1 MCVTNFAPCTCLPEL
16 EADSLRISSSGIPLS
31 SPSSG
36 THTAAP
42 SCASEQP
49 KDGGPICACMSKTS
63 GCLIHPNMREAW
75 IASMRDSLAKTLASL
90 GIALGFPKAREADF
104 IEKCSELLGHFDPD
118 TCSWKTFQP
127 SLFPDS
133 GQSLEIWPRAGM
145 TVAGRAFR
153 HRLPVPRTT
162 AIAGGALQYV
172 PTPTVSGNYN
182 RKGAS
187 PTSGNGLATW
197 AKMYP
202 TPCARASKG
211 SPPAALV
218 RKNGRSRAND
228 RIDHAIMAQDGGP
241 LNPTWVEWLMG
252 WPLGHTVSAHWGTAK
267 SRSMQ
272 RSRGKSSAPRD
283 DE

>member
-1 MCVTNFAPCTCLPEL
+1 MTCKPCICSLGQA
-16 EADSLRISSSGIPLS
+16 ADCSPTSSSGTNPS
-31 SPSSG
+31 SPSNG
-36 THTAAP
+36 TPTAAE
-42 SCASEQP
+42 SCANEPQT
-49 KDGGPICACMSKTS
+49 DGFPICTCTRETF
-63 GCLIHPNMREAW
+63 GCSIHPNMREAW

-162 AIAGGALQYV
+162 VIAGGALQYV

-187 PTSGNGLATW
+187 PTSGNGMATW

-202 TPCARASKG
+202 TPCASAANGSSPAS
-211 SPPAALV
+211 LI
-218 RKNGRSRAND
+218 RKNGRSRAKD
-228 RIDHAIMAQDGGP
+228 RLDHAIMASDGGQ
-241 LNPTWVEWLMG
+241 LNPMWVEWLMG
-252 WPLGHTVSAHWGTAK
+252 WPLGHTVSDHWGTAR
-267 SRSMQ
+267 SRSKPQ
-272 RSRGKSSAPRD
+272 SRGDCS
-283 DE
+283 EGLE